1 MSKIVIC
8 FLIENIYWVC
18 NKMNKK
24 EILPLDIIMKI
35 HTLDED
41 NQKGSPGWEREN
53 QNGIELPNSN
63 NWADILCDVLDHID
77 NRFIFILRV

>member
-1 MSKIVIC
+1 
-8 FLIENIYWVC
+8 
-18 NKMNKK
+18 MNKK

-35 HTLDED
+35 QTLDED

-63 NWADILCDVLDHID
+63 N
-77 NRFIFILRV
+77 